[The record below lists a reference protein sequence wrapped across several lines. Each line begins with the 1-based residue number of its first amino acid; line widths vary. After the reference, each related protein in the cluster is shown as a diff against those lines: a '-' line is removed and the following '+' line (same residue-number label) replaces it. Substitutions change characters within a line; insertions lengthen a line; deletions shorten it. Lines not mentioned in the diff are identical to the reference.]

1 MANYFMANTSNVD
14 SMRHGRPQSILLE
27 ASQCK
32 INGAFLPNAT
42 IVTLKDTMEAS
53 KGREFD
59 HIHAVEVKAL
69 DSVVGA
75 SIIVAPE
82 INVQQYR
89 TIDGQIGKFLLE
101 AEEVYTSYDLIKGD
115 RIEYS
120 EGYFVNIADATVGNK
135 FNVDQNGKLVKATSN
150 GALRVVSVKEQRLP
164 VMLAAVQAT
173 NNNAA
178 FTPASIKMVKLE
190 VIK

>member
-27 ASQCK
+27 KAQCK
-32 INGAFLPNAT
+32 VDGAFLPNCT
-42 IVTLKDTMEAS
+42 IVTLGDTMES
-53 KGREFD
+53 KGREYD
-59 HIHAVEVKAL
+59 HLHSVKVEAL
-69 DSVVGA
+69 ESVVGA

-164 VMLAAVQAT
+164 VMLAAVQAA

>member
-27 ASQCK
+27 KAQCK
-32 INGAFLPNAT
+32 VDGAFLPNCT
-42 IVTLKDTMEAS
+42 IVTLGDTLES
-53 KGREFD
+53 RGREYD
-59 HIHAVEVKAL
+59 HLHPVTVGAL
-69 DSVVGA
+69 TSVVGA
-75 SIIVAPE
+75 SVIVAPE

-101 AEEVYTSYDLIKGD
+101 ADEVYTSYDLIKGD
-115 RIEYS
+115 RLEYS
-120 EGYFVNIADATVGNK
+120 EGYFASMTDVKVGAK
-135 FNVDQNGKLVKATSN
+135 FNVQADGKFVKNDN
-150 GALRVVSVKEQRLP
+150 GALRVVTVREQRMP
-164 VMLAAVQAT
+164 VMLAAVQAAT
-173 NNNAA
+173 TNAA